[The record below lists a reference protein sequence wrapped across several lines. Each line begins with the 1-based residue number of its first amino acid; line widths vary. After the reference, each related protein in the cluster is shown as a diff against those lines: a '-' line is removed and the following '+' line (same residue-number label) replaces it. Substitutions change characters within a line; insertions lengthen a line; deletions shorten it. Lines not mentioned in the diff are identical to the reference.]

1 MMELSKGKVLVIG
14 AGIMGTGIA
23 QVAAQA
29 GHSVA
34 LFDAKDGANSKA
46 IESLSKSLE
55 NLVSRGKMSAEMMQ
69 LTLQNIQPIDHLSKA
84 QDAVL
89 VIEAIVEK
97 LEVKRALFQELES
110 VVSEDCILATNTSS
124 ISVTAIANGMQHPQR
139 LVGMHFFN
147 PVPVMKLV
155 EVVSGLQTDPA
166 VANAIFG
173 LAQAWSKVPVHT
185 KSTPGFIV
193 NRIARPFYAEALGLL
208 QEQVASPFEIDSCLK
223 SAGFKM
229 GPCEL
234 MDLIGHDTNFSVTSS
249 VYEANFFD
257 KRFTPS
263 LVQKEL
269 VDGGLLGRKS
279 GKGFYDYSS
288 DAIKPCIVTPDS
300 KPLPSKV
307 KVILHGDQP
316 LITYFSEQ
324 LESIN
329 LKFEF
334 DEESDWSG
342 ISYNQI
348 EIRIT
353 DGLMATEMD
362 HNAVLLDQSFAP
374 FAGMHLAW
382 THSTTAS
389 KELMKSVEN
398 FLINLGIQPIKV
410 IDSPGLIVARTIAML
425 INEACDAV
433 NQGVCTEDA
442 VNQAMRLGVNYP
454 QGPFDWLEQ
463 WSAADVAFL
472 LDSMDDF
479 YRGERYRVSPMLR
492 RKSCEEL
499 LNE

>member
-1 MMELSKGKVLVIG
+1 MIDLTYEKILVIG

-23 QVAAQA
+23 QVAAQS
-29 GHSVA
+29 GHQVA
-34 LFDAKDGANSKA
+34 LFDAKEGANVKA
-46 IESLSKSLE
+46 IESLRKSLE
-55 NLVSRGKMSAEMMQ
+55 NLVSRGKMNAELMQ
-69 LTLQNIQPIDHLSKA
+69 ITLQNIHPIDQLSDAK
-84 QDAVL
+84 DAVL

-97 LEVKRALFQELES
+97 LEVKRALFQELETI
-110 VVSEDCILATNTSS
+110 VSEKCILATNTSS
-124 ISVTAIANGMQHPQR
+124 ISVTAIANGLKRPQQ

-155 EVVSGLQTDPA
+155 EVVSGLQTNPK
-166 VANAIFG
+166 VANAIFA
-173 LAQAWSKVPVHT
+173 LALAWSKVPVYT

-193 NRIARPFYAEALGLL
+193 NRIARPFYAEALSML

-263 LVQKEL
+263 LIQKEL
-269 VDGGLLGRKS
+269 VDGGLFGRKS
-279 GKGFYDYSS
+279 GRGFYDYSA
-288 DAIKPCIVTPDS
+288 DAVQPSIPVQDS
-300 KPLPSKV
+300 KPLPSKLKIV
-307 KVILHGDQP
+307 LHGDQP
-316 LITYFSEQ
+316 LIAFFSEQ
-324 LESIN
+324 LESLNI
-329 LKFEF
+329 KFEI

-342 ISYNQI
+342 IAYNHI

-353 DGLMATEMD
+353 DGLMAIEMD
-362 HNAVLLDQSFAP
+362 HNAVLIDQSFAP
-374 FAGMHLAW
+374 HAGMYLAW
-382 THSTTAS
+382 THATTAT

-398 FLINLGIQPIKV
+398 FLITLGIQPIKV

-425 INEACDAV
+425 INEACDTV

-454 QGPFDWLEQ
+454 EGPFEWLEQ
-463 WSAADVAFL
+463 WSAADIAFL

>member
-1 MMELSKGKVLVIG
+1 MIELSQGKILVIG

-23 QVAAQA
+23 QVAAQT
-29 GHSVA
+29 GHQVA
-34 LFDAKDGANSKA
+34 LFDAKEGANLKA
-46 IESLSKSLE
+46 IESLTKSLE
-55 NLVSRGKMSAEMMQ
+55 NLVSRGKMSPELMQ
-69 LTLQNIQPIDHLSKA
+69 TTLQNIRPIQELS
-84 QDAVL
+84 DAKDVVL

-97 LEVKRALFQELES
+97 LDVKRALFQQLET
-110 VVSEDCILATNTSS
+110 VVSEQCILATNTSS
-124 ISVTAIANGMQHPQR
+124 ISVTAIANGLKRPQQ

-155 EVVSGLQTDPA
+155 EVVSGLQTDPE
-166 VANAIFG
+166 VANAIFT
-173 LAQAWSKVPVHT
+173 LSQAWSKVPVHT

-193 NRIARPFYAEALGLL
+193 NRIARPFYAEALGML

-249 VYEANFFD
+249 VYEANFYD

-263 LVQKEL
+263 LIQKEL

-279 GKGFYDYSS
+279 GRGFYDYSA
-288 DAIKPCIVTPDS
+288 DAVKPSILTPEA
-300 KPLPSKV
+300 KPLPSKLKIV
-307 KVILHGDQP
+307 LHGDQP
-316 LITYFSEQ
+316 LITFFSEQ
-324 LESIN
+324 LESLNI
-329 LKFEF
+329 KYEF

-342 ISYNQI
+342 VAYNQI

-362 HNAVLLDQSFAP
+362 HNAVLIDQSFAP

-382 THSTTAS
+382 THSTTAT

-398 FLINLGIQPIKV
+398 FLITLGIQPIKV

-433 NQGVCTEDA
+433 NQAVCTEDA